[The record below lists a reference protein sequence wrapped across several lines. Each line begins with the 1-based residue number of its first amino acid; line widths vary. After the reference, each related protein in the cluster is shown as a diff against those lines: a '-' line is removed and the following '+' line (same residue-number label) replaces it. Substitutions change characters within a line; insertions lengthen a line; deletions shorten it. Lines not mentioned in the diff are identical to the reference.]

1 MFEKGE
7 SSNKQKMNG
16 CSIHQVLRQHLRWFL
31 QEGDTTEPLKHIFY
45 LIFNV
50 LYLFA

>member
-7 SSNKQKMNG
+7 SSNKQKMKR
-16 CSIHQVLRQHLRWFL
+16 CSIHQVLRQNLRWFL

-45 LIFNV
+45 FNI
-50 LYLFA
+50 